1 MVEFGIEPGAP
12 NLPASGPEAERQD
25 VRWRGVTPAKLLAIA
40 VALFIAPAIYV
51 LTASMLSQQGSIG
64 GATLSGTAE
73 TVIWVAGS
81 TLLLAPFAIRRFL
94 RSSERSAQLLF
105 ILVITVAASVFG
117 LVLSFTTGRLVP
129 VWVLGVASM
138 LGILSWSWAYRECF
152 GSCPLEHVAPRYT
165 AALVALGA
173 ISLVFATA
181 RVALWDHAATS
192 SGGSASSGYMIFIN
206 TVVGI
211 SALATA
217 RLRKLGSTYARTA
230 TQVLSWAL
238 LPIFFLGT
246 ITSIYWI
253 SSVRKKEKLSP
264 DAPAT

>member
-1 MVEFGIEPGAP
+1 VNPVI
-12 NLPASGPEAERQD
+12 
-25 VRWRGVTPAKLLAIA
+25 LLAIA
-40 VALFIAPAIYV
+40 VALFVAPAIYV
-51 LTASMLSQQGSIG
+51 LTASMLSQQGSLG

-81 TLLLAPFAIRRFL
+81 ASLLAPFAIRRFL
-94 RSSERSAQLLF
+94 RSSDLAAQLLL

-138 LGILSWSWAYRECF
+138 LGILSWSWAYRGCF
-152 GSCPLEHVAPRYT
+152 RANPLEHVAPRYT
-165 AALVALGA
+165 ATLVALGA
-173 ISLVFATA
+173 ISLVFAA
-181 RVALWDHAATS
+181 VRAALWGHAATS
-192 SGGSASSGYMIFIN
+192 SGGSASSGYMIFID

-238 LPIFFLGT
+238 LPILFLGT
-246 ITSIYWI
+246 LTSLYWI
-253 SSVRKKEKLSP
+253 SSVRKQEKLSP
-264 DAPAT
+264 DTPAA